1 MNSRIWLHEDLRT
14 YHDVVVAIFEGPC
27 SSLPVDCSA
36 MPFVILVGCGTS
48 GFMWAAGRL
57 TYVQILVNY
66 YELLKSLCDSATQMD
81 PLATECL
88 LIVESTSIFYGI
100 MKVNIMNYLF
110 VPIYMVLAETDK
122 SPRRGSCWLTGCWD
136 LKARNL
142 WRGMDCMMI
151 THRKPAAAPVVC
163 ASEVLHGCCAFRWF
177 SCVRLT
183 LIGARA
189 RWYTSMCAL
198 AG

>member
-1 MNSRIWLHEDLRT
+1 
-14 YHDVVVAIFEGPC
+14 
-27 SSLPVDCSA
+27 
-36 MPFVILVGCGTS
+36 
-48 GFMWAAGRL
+48 
-57 TYVQILVNY
+57 
-66 YELLKSLCDSATQMD
+66 MD

-183 LIGARA
+183 LTGARA